1 MIKTVIFDFD
11 GTIADTLT
19 TIVKLFNSHAREF
32 DLPPITKKELEVYRN
47 KSPFE
52 IIKEFGI
59 ALIKLPFIAAKIRG
73 ELNKEITSV
82 ELFTKVRNVIDRL
95 KNTGFR
101 LGILSSNSKEN
112 IEKFLKANNFEIF
125 DFIHS
130 EENILGKGKAL
141 GNLLKTHRLKNDE
154 VIYVGDEVRDIEACR
169 ENEVKIISVTWGFNK
184 RQILNVGKP
193 DFLVSK
199 PQEILKIVSN

>member
-19 TIVKLFNSHAREF
+19 TIVKLFNLRAKDF
-32 DLPPITKKELEVYRN
+32 DLSPITKKELEEYRN

-73 ELNKEITSV
+73 ELNKEITNV
-82 ELFTKVRNVIDRL
+82 KLFAKVRKVLDTLKDRR
-95 KNTGFR
+95 FH

-112 IEKFLKANNFEIF
+112 IEKFLQANSLEIF

-141 GNLLKTHRLKNDE
+141 GNLLKTHRLKNNE
-154 VIYVGDEVRDIEACR
+154 VIYVGDEVRDIEACK
-169 ENEVKIISVTWGFNK
+169 ENGVKIISVTWGFNK
-184 RQILNVGKP
+184 KDILKKSKP
-193 DFLVSK
+193 DYIVDK
-199 PQEILKIVSN
+199 PRKILKILS